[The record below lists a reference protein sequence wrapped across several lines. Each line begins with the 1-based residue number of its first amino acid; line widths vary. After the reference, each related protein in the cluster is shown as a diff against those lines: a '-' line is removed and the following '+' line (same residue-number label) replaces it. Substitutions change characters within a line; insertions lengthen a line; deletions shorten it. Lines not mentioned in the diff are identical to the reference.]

1 MIFSVDN
8 NTKNAQ
14 IVAAQCDIQP
24 EPDTTNMIEQVLID
38 LTEAIK
44 ANTAALNALK
54 AEGAVATTTTVVADK
69 AEKPAKAP
77 KAEKPAPKKEE
88 PKIDREAIRKL
99 IVDERA
105 RLTEQVSPAAAAKH
119 KELTRAIVSNSGGT
133 SITDIPEGNLAEVF
147 AAIKSIDVN
156 AGEDDDE
163 DL

>member
-1 MIFSVDN
+1 
-8 NTKNAQ
+8 
-14 IVAAQCDIQP
+14 
-24 EPDTTNMIEQVLID
+24 MIEQVLIE

-54 AEGAVATTTTVVADK
+54 AEGAVATTTTTVVAEK

-119 KELTRAIVSNSGGT
+119 KELTRSIVSNAGGT
-133 SITDIPEGNLAEVF
+133 SITDIPESNLAEVF

-156 AGEDDDE
+156 AGEDDDD

>member
-1 MIFSVDN
+1 
-8 NTKNAQ
+8 
-14 IVAAQCDIQP
+14 
-24 EPDTTNMIEQVLID
+24 MIEQVLID
-38 LTEAIK
+38 LTEAIR

-54 AEGAVATTTTVVADK
+54 AEGAVATTTTTVV

-119 KELTRAIVSNSGGT
+119 KELTRSIVSNAGGT
-133 SITDIPEGNLAEVF
+133 SITDIPESNLAEVF

-156 AGEDDDE
+156 AGEDDDD

>member
-1 MIFSVDN
+1 
-8 NTKNAQ
+8 
-14 IVAAQCDIQP
+14 
-24 EPDTTNMIEQVLID
+24 MIEQVLIE

-54 AEGAVATTTTVVADK
+54 AEGAVATTTTTTVVAEK

-119 KELTRAIVSNSGGT
+119 KELTRSIVSNAGGT
-133 SITDIPEGNLAEVF
+133 SITDIPESNLAEVF

-156 AGEDDDE
+156 AGEDDDDD

>member
-1 MIFSVDN
+1 
-8 NTKNAQ
+8 
-14 IVAAQCDIQP
+14 
-24 EPDTTNMIEQVLID
+24 MIEQVLIE

-54 AEGAVATTTTVVADK
+54 AEGAVATTTTTVVAEKAEK

-119 KELTRAIVSNSGGT
+119 KELTRSIVSNAGGT
-133 SITDIPEGNLAEVF
+133 SITDIPESNLAEVF

-156 AGEDDDE
+156 AGEDDDD